1 MCIIGVCNESI
12 PNLEQ
17 VQSCVSLNPHGVGLA
32 WITRSGLVRW
42 IKGLSSAR
50 EVYRILVDQGPP
62 IVFHARTASVGG
74 VSNEL
79 CHPFPIEPGV
89 PLTRTGTTGNGV
101 LFHNG
106 YWEGW
111 QTTCS
116 ILSAVNGWPKL
127 EDQVSDTRY
136 MAWLAVYGGQE
147 VLELL
152 GEKVVV
158 MTPSGITVFGQGWTE
173 DKGILWSNEG
183 YKTSMRLGR
192 FYRWPT
198 KWLDGDD

>member
-1 MCIIGVCNESI
+1 MCIIAVCNKSI
-12 PNLEQ
+12 PKLEQ
-17 VQSCVSLNPHGVGLA
+17 VRNCVSLNPHGVGLA
-32 WITRSGLVRW
+32 WVTRSGLVRW

-50 EVYRILVDQGPP
+50 EVYKILVDQGPP
-62 IVFHARTASVGG
+62 IVFHARMASVGG

-79 CHPFPIEPGV
+79 CHPFPLEPGV
-89 PLTRTGTTGNGV
+89 PLTRTGTTRKGV

-106 YWEGW
+106 HWGGW

-116 ILSAVNGWPKL
+116 ILSTVNGWPEL
-127 EDQVSDTRY
+127 EGQVSDTRY
-136 MAWLAVYGGQE
+136 MTWLAVHGGLKP
-147 VLELL
+147 LELL
-152 GEKVVV
+152 TEKVVI
-158 MTPSGITVFGQGWTE
+158 MTPSEIRVLGRGWTE